1 MLELASS
8 AAKLLGGSHDAT
20 PIAVTACAMASPLL
34 IPALPANASA
44 APSDSTVTCSID
56 ARSGY
61 LRVTTAAATAVQQ
74 GVHMTAQLQ
83 APAAGRPQQA
93 EGGLPA
99 AVPPPAAPLRAMTDL
114 LSAVAAPVGKLRKDQ
129 VVTASIDASCQVN
142 SGYDVHPAVADAAI
156 HSAAAARAAGDVAFM
171 VSTAV
176 GAYSAPELMVCDT
189 ARGAA
194 ANVAVALGAPDPDGT
209 TTSGHGLAG
218 SRAPAADGGAI
229 LGVQARLVAP
239 QQAAPQAA
247 GAPAAAPPRASAW
260 AVLRRP
266 DFELDFKDS
275 EASAAAAMAA
285 AGVERAQLTETRPL
299 PSEELVSSFRC
310 SNLSHTF
317 ARSCHGIFVHSIKL
331 QVLWFVESCSTTA
344 CTEYYDF
351 EVHRS
356 LPLRNEL
363 PVGIEPAVATFDE
376 WMPLLVLR
384 ACLVLGLFSEPG
396 ASATPQQ
403 LAQKIIPEYRRFT
416 SEMTAMLQRAGAC
429 PAYVPYPEC
438 DVGECRAEAPTNG
451 AQSHAALLV

>member
-8 AAKLLGGSHDAT
+8 AAKLLGGGHDVT

-44 APSDSTVTCSID
+44 APAPADSTVTCSIN
-56 ARSGY
+56 ARSGS
-61 LRVTTAAATAVQQ
+61 LRVTTAAATAVRQ

-83 APAAGRPQQA
+83 TPAAGRPQQA

-99 AVPPPAAPLRAMTDL
+99 AAAAVPSPAAPLRAMTDL
-114 LSAVAAPVGKLRKDQ
+114 LSAVAAPVGELRKDQ
-129 VVTASIDASCQVN
+129 VVTASIDASCQVS

-176 GAYSAPELMVCDT
+176 GAYSAPELMVGDS

-209 TTSGHGLAG
+209 TSSGHGLAG
-218 SRAPAADGGAI
+218 ARAAAADGGAI

-239 QQAAPQAA
+239 QQAASQAA
-247 GAPAAAPPRASAW
+247 GTPAAAPPRASAW

-285 AGVERAQLTETRPL
+285 AGVERAQLAETRPL

-310 SNLSHTF
+310 SNLPLTF
-317 ARSCHGIFVHSIKL
+317 VRSCRGNFAYCIDCR
-331 QVLWFVESCSTTA
+331 SCGMFKNLST
-344 CTEYYDF
+344 
-351 EVHRS
+351 
-356 LPLRNEL
+356 
-363 PVGIEPAVATFDE
+363 
-376 WMPLLVLR
+376 R
-384 ACLVLGLFSEPG
+384 AC
-396 ASATPQQ
+396 A
-403 LAQKIIPEYRRFT
+403 KII
-416 SEMTAMLQRAGAC
+416 SVSL
-429 PAYVPYPEC
+429 
-438 DVGECRAEAPTNG
+438 
-451 AQSHAALLV
+451 H